1 MQIKLLNIE
10 GYLETNI
17 ASYLINLYPY
27 PRPIYLLK
35 NAFTNNREEKRRGG
49 DEELNEKGQRY
60 AFYVN
65 KFFQREIELEPE
77 FKCDEPPNI
86 LCSTLKRSIETA
98 KIIDLGVE
106 PIILKNL
113 DQIDFGLWDSMTENE
128 MEKNN
133 SELYEV

>member
-1 MQIKLLNIE
+1 MNIE
-10 GYLETNI
+10 GYLETKI

-65 KFFQREIELEPE
+65 KFFEQMLEYQYNQM
-77 FKCDEPPNI
+77 CH
-86 LCSTLKRSIETA
+86 TLFQDPLKIMPYNRNKMPFETCHT
-98 KIIDLGVE
+98 
-106 PIILKNL
+106 
-113 DQIDFGLWDSMTENE
+113 F
-128 MEKNN
+128 
-133 SELYEV
+133 